1 MSLLNRFKEDIFLS
15 YKLQIRMKPFTTQL
29 LHWAPR
35 ILCILAILFISLFAL
50 DAFEPGRSL
59 GQQLAAFIMHLIPT
73 AVLTLLLLIAWKWEM
88 VGGIIFTIIGIVMS
102 PFIYQQN
109 YRMNNSV
116 WVSLEIILM
125 ITFPFIV
132 VGALFITESILKGR
146 HKKQSVTP

>member
-1 MSLLNRFKEDIFLS
+1 
-15 YKLQIRMKPFTTQL
+15 MKPFTAQL

-59 GQQLAAFIMHLIPT
+59 GQQLAAFFMHLIPT
-73 AVLTLLLLIAWKWEM
+73 MVLTLLLLIAWKWEM

-102 PFIYQQN
+102 PFIYQHN

-146 HKKQSVTP
+146 HKKHSAMH

>member
-1 MSLLNRFKEDIFLS
+1 
-15 YKLQIRMKPFTTQL
+15 MKPFTTQL

-35 ILCILAILFISLFAL
+35 MLCILAIVFISLFAL
-50 DAFEPGRSL
+50 DSFEPGRSL
-59 GQQLAAFIMHLIPT
+59 GQQLAAFVMHLIPT
-73 AVLTLLLLIAWKWEM
+73 IVLTLLLLIAWKWEM

-125 ITFPFIV
+125 ITVPFIV

-146 HKKQSVTP
+146 HKKQSVTH

>member
-1 MSLLNRFKEDIFLS
+1 
-15 YKLQIRMKPFTTQL
+15 MKPFTTQL

-102 PFIYQQN
+102 PFIYQHN

-146 HKKQSVTP
+146 HKKHSAMH